1 MMDKDDSL
9 GAELEDFLAAAR
21 AAPPQVPEALMARV
35 MADAEAA
42 RPRPADAGLIRGW
55 FAALGG
61 LPGLGGL
68 ITATCVGFWLGLA
81 PPDGLPDLAAGLL
94 GSTAELE
101 QLLGAPGETG
111 FGWDIG
117 EG

>member
-35 MADAEAA
+35 M
-42 RPRPADAGLIRGW
+42 ADAGLIRGW